1 MWCIVEVQGFSTSN
15 AKFIPK
21 ELVFL
26 DQNASLKKFLFKPPV
41 AVANLTRKDYKT
53 ILWATRQYHMMQWN
67 SGDIAY
73 EQFENILSSETSKYT
88 HILTKGRDKMVM
100 LSKVLNRPIIDMSIA
115 RVPKYE
121 ALNSDACSFH
131 YSKTAHCAERNA
143 RSAAKSLD
151 GHPDLELLLGPS
163 KQINRK

>member
-26 DQNASLKKFLFKPPV
+26 DQKANLKTFLFKPPADV
-41 AVANLTRKDYKT
+41 SKLTRKDYKT
-53 ILWATRQYHMMQWN
+53 ILWATRQYHMMNWS
-67 SGDIAY
+67 SGDMAY
-73 EQFENILSSETSKYT
+73 EQFEHILASETSKYS
-88 HILTKGRDKMVM
+88 HILTKGRDKMKL
-100 LSKVLNRPIIDMSIA
+100 LSKILNRPIIDMSIA
-115 RVPKYE
+115 QVPKYE

-151 GHPDLELLLGPS
+151 GHPDLEFLLGS
-163 KQINRK
+163 S